1 MKIKLCG
8 LKRIEDIEAV
18 NEEKPDYI
26 GFIFAKKSRRYVST
40 ETAERLKQHLNPDI
54 EAVGVFV
61 NEDIDKVIEQ
71 AKKQVIDVIQLHG
84 EEDVAYVK
92 DLKKAVD
99 VLIIKAISMT
109 KPDARQQINMWEI
122 SDVDYLLLDSGNGGT
137 GEQFSYKLLQEI
149 GNLKKPYF
157 LAGGL
162 NPENLENAVQQQQ
175 NNQPYA
181 LDLSSG
187 IETNGIKDQDKIK
200 RFIERVKH
208 GI

>member
-18 NEEKPDYI
+18 NEAKPDYI

-92 DLKKAVD
+92 DLKEAVD
-99 VLIIKAISMT
+99 VPIIKAISMT
-109 KPDARQQINMWEI
+109 KQDARQQISMWEI

-137 GEQFSYKLLQEI
+137 GEQFNYKLLQEI

-162 NPENLENAVQQQQ
+162 NPENLENAVQQLQ

-187 IETNGIKDQDKIK
+187 IETNGIKDLDKIK
-200 RFIERVKH
+200 KAVEATRRI
-208 GI
+208 

>member
-1 MKIKLCG
+1 MDMTSKAIMDTIYGENLKIKM
-8 LKRIEDIEAV
+8 D
-18 NEEKPDYI
+18 
-26 GFIFAKKSRRYVST
+26 VSA

-99 VLIIKAISMT
+99 VPIIKAISMT
-109 KPDARQQINMWEI
+109 KPDARQQISMWEI
-122 SDVDYLLLDSGNGGT
+122 SDVDYLLLDSGDGGT
-137 GEQFSYKLLQEI
+137 GEQFNYKLLQEI

-162 NPENLENAVQQQQ
+162 NPENLENAVQQLQ

-187 IETNGIKDQDKIK
+187 IETNGIKDLDKIK
-200 RFIERVKH
+200 KAVEAARRI
-208 GI
+208 

>member
-18 NEEKPDYI
+18 NEAKPDYI

-187 IETNGIKDQDKIK
+187 IETNGIKDLNKIK
-200 RFIERVKH
+200 KAVEAARRI
-208 GI
+208 

>member
-1 MKIKLCG
+1 
-8 LKRIEDIEAV
+8 
-18 NEEKPDYI
+18 
-26 GFIFAKKSRRYVST
+26 
-40 ETAERLKQHLNPDI
+40 
-54 EAVGVFV
+54 
-61 NEDIDKVIEQ
+61 
-71 AKKQVIDVIQLHG
+71 
-84 EEDVAYVK
+84 
-92 DLKKAVD
+92 
-99 VLIIKAISMT
+99 MT

-187 IETNGIKDQDKIK
+187 IETNGIKDLDKIK
-200 RFIERVKH
+200 KAVEAARRI
-208 GI
+208 

>member
-162 NPENLENAVQQQQ
+162 NPENLE
-175 NNQPYA
+175 
-181 LDLSSG
+181 
-187 IETNGIKDQDKIK
+187 KDRKS
-200 RFIERVKH
+200 VV
-208 GI
+208 

>member
-18 NEEKPDYI
+18 NEAKPDYI

-61 NEDIDKVIEQ
+61 NKDIDKVIEQ

-99 VLIIKAISMT
+99 VPIIKAISMT
-109 KPDARQQINMWEI
+109 KPDARQQISMWEI

-137 GEQFSYKLLQEI
+137 GEQFNYKLLQEI

-162 NPENLENAVQQQQ
+162 NPENLENAVQRLK

-187 IETNGIKDQDKIK
+187 IETNGIKDLDKIK
-200 RFIERVKH
+200 KAVEAARRI
-208 GI
+208 

>member
-18 NEEKPDYI
+18 NEAKPDYI
-26 GFIFAKKSRRYVST
+26 GFIFAKKSRRYVSA

-99 VLIIKAISMT
+99 VPIIKAISMT
-109 KPDARQQINMWEI
+109 KPDARQQISMWEI
-122 SDVDYLLLDSGNGGT
+122 SDVDYLLLDSGDGGT
-137 GEQFSYKLLQEI
+137 GEQFNYKLLQEI

-162 NPENLENAVQQQQ
+162 NPENLENAVQQLQ

-187 IETNGIKDQDKIK
+187 IETNGIKDLDKIK
-200 RFIERVKH
+200 KAVEAARRI
-208 GI
+208 

>member
-18 NEEKPDYI
+18 NEAKPDYI

-40 ETAERLKQHLNPDI
+40 ETGERLKQHLNPDI

-92 DLKKAVD
+92 DLKEAVD
-99 VLIIKAISMT
+99 VPIIKAISMT
-109 KPDARQQINMWEI
+109 KQDARQQISMWEI

-137 GEQFSYKLLQEI
+137 GEQFNYKLLQEI

-162 NPENLENAVQQQQ
+162 NPENLENAVQQLQ

-187 IETNGIKDQDKIK
+187 IETNGIKDLDKIK
-200 RFIERVKH
+200 KAVEAARRI
-208 GI
+208 

>member
-18 NEEKPDYI
+18 NEAKPDYI

-109 KPDARQQINMWEI
+109 KPDAREQINMWEI

-187 IETNGIKDQDKIK
+187 IETNGIKDLDKIK
-200 RFIERVKH
+200 KAVEAARRI
-208 GI
+208 

>member
-18 NEEKPDYI
+18 NEAKPDYI

-99 VLIIKAISMT
+99 VPIIKAISMT
-109 KPDARQQINMWEI
+109 KPDARQQISMWKI

-137 GEQFSYKLLQEI
+137 GEQFNYKLLQEI

-162 NPENLENAVQQQQ
+162 NPENLENAVQQLK

-187 IETNGIKDQDKIK
+187 IETNGIKDLDKIK
-200 RFIERVKH
+200 KAVEAARRI
-208 GI
+208 

>member
-18 NEEKPDYI
+18 NEAKPDYI

-99 VLIIKAISMT
+99 VPIIKAISMT

-187 IETNGIKDQDKIK
+187 IETNGIKDLDKIK
-200 RFIERVKH
+200 KAVEAARRI
-208 GI
+208 

>member
-18 NEEKPDYI
+18 NKAKPDYI
-26 GFIFAKKSRRYVST
+26 GFVFAKKSRRYVST

-99 VLIIKAISMT
+99 VPIIKAISMT

-122 SDVDYLLLDSGNGGT
+122 SDVDYLLLDSGDGGT
-137 GEQFSYKLLQEI
+137 GEQFNYKLLQEI

-162 NPENLENAVQQQQ
+162 NPENLENAVQQLQ

-187 IETNGIKDQDKIK
+187 IETKGIKDLDKIK
-200 RFIERVKH
+200 KAVEAARRI
-208 GI
+208 

>member
-187 IETNGIKDQDKIK
+187 IETNGIKDLDKIK
-200 RFIERVKH
+200 KAVEAARRI
-208 GI
+208 

>member
-18 NEEKPDYI
+18 NEAKPDYI

-92 DLKKAVD
+92 DLKEAVD
-99 VLIIKAISMT
+99 VPIIKAISMT
-109 KPDARQQINMWEI
+109 KQDARQRISMWEI

-137 GEQFSYKLLQEI
+137 GEQFNYKLLQEI

-162 NPENLENAVQQQQ
+162 NPENLENAVQQLQ

-187 IETNGIKDQDKIK
+187 IETNGIKDLDKIK
-200 RFIERVKH
+200 KAVEAARRI
-208 GI
+208 

>member
-122 SDVDYLLLDSGNGGT
+122 SDVDYLLFDSGNGGT

-187 IETNGIKDQDKIK
+187 IETNGIKDLDKIK
-200 RFIERVKH
+200 KAVEAARRI
-208 GI
+208 

>member
-18 NEEKPDYI
+18 NEAKPDYI

-162 NPENLENAVQQQQ
+162 NPGNLENAVQQQQ

-187 IETNGIKDQDKIK
+187 IETNGIKDLDKIK
-200 RFIERVKH
+200 KAVEAARRI
-208 GI
+208 